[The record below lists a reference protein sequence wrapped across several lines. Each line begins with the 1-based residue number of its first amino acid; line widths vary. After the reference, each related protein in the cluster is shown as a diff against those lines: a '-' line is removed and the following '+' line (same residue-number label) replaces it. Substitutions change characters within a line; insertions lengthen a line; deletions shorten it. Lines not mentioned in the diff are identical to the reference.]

1 MKKAPKR
8 YNTGGGVYGDDKDKA
23 KREAALRE
31 EARQLAIK
39 NKTNIVNPVFPSAQ
53 KQQGFNEST
62 ATKNKFYTT
71 TGGGTDKSSPLQN
84 AGGYTAPAEP
94 YQNELGTYVPSTGTQ
109 YDKAGNVI
117 PKLAKGGEV
126 GDKFEGSNKKA
137 HLSLPAD
144 KTKFN
149 PNDKELIK
157 KTFGVDIDK
166 KAKGGT
172 VKMTK
177 APRRNKGGM
186 C

>member
-8 YNTGGGVYGDDKDKA
+8 YVNSGIVGDDKDKA
-23 KREAALRE
+23 KKEAALRE

-39 NKTNIVNPVFPSAQ
+39 NKTTIPNPVFPSAQ

-62 ATKNKFYTT
+62 ITKNRYYTT
-71 TGGGTDKSSPLQN
+71 KDTRDASSSLEN
-84 AGGYTAPAEP
+84 AGGYTVPDQP

-117 PKLAKGGEV
+117 QP
-126 GDKFEGSNKKA
+126 
-137 HLSLPAD
+137 
-144 KTKFN
+144 
-149 PNDKELIK
+149 
-157 KTFGVDIDK
+157 

-172 VKMTK
+172 VKKMTK
-177 APRRNKGGM
+177 APCKMKKSGT